1 MAGPKSAGRTILTA
15 SALVLAA
22 TGGIALFAPDETA
35 RAVEATASRNL
46 SLAIQ
51 LIGAGFLGIAVLDWM
66 SRGNRIGGIYARPI
80 GIANLLM
87 FMTTAFSIGKA
98 ASAGALPTWG
108 WAGCVVSGGFALA
121 YAWLV
126 FAHDPLGSSDGTK
139 P

>member
-1 MAGPKSAGRTILTA
+1 MAGPSSAGRMILTI

-22 TGGIALFAPDETA
+22 AGGIALFAPDEMA
-35 RAVEATASRNL
+35 RAVEAMVSPSL

-51 LIGAGFLGIAVLDWM
+51 LIGSGLLGIAVLDWM
-66 SRGNRIGGIYARPI
+66 SRGNRIGGIYARPV

-87 FMTTAFSIGKA
+87 FMTAAFSIGKA
-98 ASAGALPTWG
+98 ANVGALPAWG
-108 WAGCVVSGGFALA
+108 WAGCVITGAFALA

-126 FAHDPLGSSDGTK
+126 FAHDPLGPSDGTK